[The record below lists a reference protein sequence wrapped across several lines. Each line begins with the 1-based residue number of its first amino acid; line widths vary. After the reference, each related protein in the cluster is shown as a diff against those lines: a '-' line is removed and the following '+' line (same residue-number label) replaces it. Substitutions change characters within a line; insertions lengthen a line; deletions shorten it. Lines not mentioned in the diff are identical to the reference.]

1 MSQVLYKDKL
11 LRISDQSITFYS
23 YYFPSSKSL
32 TVLLEDVKK
41 IDSLMPS
48 MFNGKYRFWGTSTF
62 ITWFPKDLKRNLRDK
77 IFILYRKNKKIKIG
91 FTAEDS
97 QKVFKVL
104 LEQQL
109 F

>member
-1 MSQVLYKDKL
+1 MSQVIYRDRLV
-11 LRISDQSITFYS
+11 RISDHSITFYN

-32 TVLLEDVKK
+32 TILLTEIKKVKTFR
-41 IDSLMPS
+41 PS
-48 MFNGKYRFWGTSTF
+48 VFNGKYRFWGTSTF

-97 QKVFKVL
+97 QKVFEVL